1 MRQNIGLIFLTIG
14 SVLLAV
20 GVFRTYKIEFI
31 KFLDWKNVPWES
43 RLVLRLFSKFD
54 KENFLKRINELH
66 EKWPLGK
73 ELKNLT
79 LGERLY
85 LNIPAYAVLFM
96 VVGMFLCF
104 DYTAFG
110 GVMIISKWTLTIIGC
125 SMTVLGVALR
135 YIGNLVRGY
144 DEYGHL
150 RVLKMDPDKRSKS
163 GLWGSRLYKLSLLF
177 LTFGPVIQLI
187 AAVMK

>member
-1 MRQNIGLIFLTIG
+1 
-14 SVLLAV
+14 V

-66 EKWPLGK
+66 ENWPLGK

-96 VVGMFLCF
+96 VVGMFWCF

-135 YIGNLVRGY
+135 YVGNLVRGY

-163 GLWGSRLYKLSLLF
+163 ELWGSRLYKLSLLF

>member
-1 MRQNIGLIFLTIG
+1 MLTGG
-14 SVLLAV
+14 SILLAI
-20 GVFRTYKIEFI
+20 GIFRIYQIEFI

-43 RLVLRLFSKFD
+43 RLVLRLFAKFN
-54 KENFLKRINELH
+54 KENFLKRLNALH

-73 ELKNLT
+73 SLENLT

-104 DYTAFG
+104 DYAALG
-110 GVMIISKWTLTIIGC
+110 GLMIISKWTLTIIGC
-125 SMTVLGVALR
+125 SMTVLGVVLR
-135 YIGNLVRGY
+135 YVGNLVRGY

-150 RVLKMDPDKRSKS
+150 RVVKPDSDERRKS
-163 GLWGSRLYKLSLLF
+163 GLWGTRLYKLGLWF

>member
-1 MRQNIGLIFLTIG
+1 VRQNIGLILLTGG
-14 SVLLAV
+14 SILLAL
-20 GVFRTYKIEFI
+20 GVFRVYRIEFI

-43 RLVLRLFSKFD
+43 RLVLRLFSKFN

-66 EKWPLGK
+66 QKWPLGK

-85 LNIPAYAVLFM
+85 LNIPAYAVLLM

-104 DYTAFG
+104 DYNAFR
-110 GVMIISKWTLTIIGC
+110 GVMIMSKWTLTIIGC
-125 SMTVLGVALR
+125 SITVLGVALR
-135 YIGNLVRGY
+135 YVGNLVRGY

-150 RVLKMDPDKRSKS
+150 RILIMDPDKRSKS
-163 GLWGSRLYKLSLLF
+163 GLWGTRLYRLSLWL
-177 LTFGPVIQLI
+177 LTLGPVIQLI
-187 AAVMK
+187 GAVMK

>member
-1 MRQNIGLIFLTIG
+1 MRQNIGLILLTAG
-14 SVLLAV
+14 SLLLAI
-20 GVFRTYKIEFI
+20 GVFRIYKIEFI

-43 RLVLRLFSKFD
+43 RLVLRLFAKFD
-54 KENFLKRINELH
+54 KDNFLKRINALH

-73 ELKNLT
+73 PLDNLT
-79 LGERLY
+79 LRERLY
-85 LNIPAYAVLFM
+85 LNIPAYAVLLM
-96 VVGMFLCF
+96 VAGMFLSF
-104 DYTAFG
+104 NYTAFG
-110 GVMIISKWTLTIIGC
+110 GIMIVSKWTLTIIGC

-150 RVLKMDPDKRSKS
+150 RVLKMDPDERRKS
-163 GLWGSRLYKLSLLF
+163 GVWGTRLYRLSLCF
-177 LTFGPVIQLI
+177 LTLGPVIQLI